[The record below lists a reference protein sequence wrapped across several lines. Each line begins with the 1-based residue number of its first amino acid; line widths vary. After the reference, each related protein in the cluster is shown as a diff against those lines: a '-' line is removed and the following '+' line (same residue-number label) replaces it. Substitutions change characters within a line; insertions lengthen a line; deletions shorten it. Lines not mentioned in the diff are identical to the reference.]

1 VSVRAVTRLT
11 RASTRWVRHA
21 LIVFSLCLSG
31 CGPAPIYV
39 QVEAWNRT
47 LDPIFLL
54 DQEGRRLDVPACG
67 HAFAPTFR
75 INEYGVWFE
84 QGRYVGGAVGGQGGP
99 PNERIF
105 VLSSRQEPVVFV
117 PPSGPLPELTPCE
130 GHPTV
135 ENEH

>member
-1 VSVRAVTRLT
+1 MRVRRAAHGRALPLLVAV
-11 RASTRWVRHA
+11 AMA
-21 LIVFSLCLSG
+21 G
-31 CGPAPIYV
+31 CGLVERPIMI
-39 QVEAWNRT
+39 QVEVWNRT
-47 LDPIFLL
+47 LDPIWLI
-54 DQEGRRLDVPACG
+54 DQDGRRLDVPACG

-84 QGRYVGGAVGGQGGP
+84 QGRYLAGGVGGQGVP

-105 VLSSRQEPVVFV
+105 VLSPRQEAVVFV
-117 PPSGPLPELTPCE
+117 PASGPLPELPPCE